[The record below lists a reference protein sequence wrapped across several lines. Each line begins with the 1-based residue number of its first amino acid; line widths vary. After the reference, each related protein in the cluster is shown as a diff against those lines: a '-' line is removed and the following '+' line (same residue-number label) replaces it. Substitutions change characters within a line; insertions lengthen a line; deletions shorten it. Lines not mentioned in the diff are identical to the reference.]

1 VTKENSVKQSI
12 IPRMQGAKSDIPDD
26 LKQYF
31 LELDIIFENMP
42 DAIFIGDKTGIKK
55 ANKKLLDMY
64 GFNNTEEINIHIKKL
79 PRLLRMRNFKTGEFI
94 SDEDDVYIQA
104 LSGKNLTNDYAFIDP
119 KTKHERIIKCTGIPI
134 ELNNKTAAA
143 IVINTDITDRKF
155 AEEKQEKLLNRL
167 VEAQNL
173 MRTLS
178 RSLIQVQEQERRNI
192 ARELHDE
199 IGQSL
204 TAIKIDMLNIMR
216 YTRSVKIQDQLKDSI
231 QLVEESLNEVRELSL
246 KLRPSI
252 LDDLGLLPAIRWY
265 VDRQSQRT
273 GIKGRVIT
281 KQIEEN
287 LSPEIQITCY
297 RIVQEAITNIIKH
310 ADAGTFSVEFVKK
323 SNDLHLWITDDGIGY
338 DVSLARKKAINGQSS
353 GVLGMQERAE
363 LVGGWLD
370 IYSSPKKG
378 TKVYAILP
386 LNISIR

>member
-1 VTKENSVKQSI
+1 MAREDYFKRSI
-12 IPRMQGAKSDIPDD
+12 IPKMQGAKSKIPDT
-26 LKQYF
+26 LIQYF
-31 LELDIIFENMP
+31 LELDVIFENMP

-64 GFNNTEEINIHIKKL
+64 GFNNIEEFNAQIKYL

-94 SDEDDVYIQA
+94 SDKDDVYTQA
-104 LSGKNLTNDYAFIDP
+104 LSGKNLINDYSFIDP
-119 KTKHERIIKCTGIPI
+119 KTKHEKIIKSTGISI
-134 ELNNKTAAA
+134 ELSNKMASA
-143 IVINTDITDRKF
+143 IVINTDITERKF

-167 VEAQNL
+167 VEAQDL
-173 MRTLS
+173 MKTLS

-204 TAIKIDMLNIMR
+204 TAIKIDMLNIMQ
-216 YTRSVKIQDQLKDSI
+216 YTRSAKIQDQLSDSI

-273 GIKGRVIT
+273 GIKGKVIT
-281 KQIEEN
+281 EQIEEN

-297 RIVQEAITNIIKH
+297 RIVQEAVTNIIKH
-310 ADAGTFSVEFVKK
+310 ANAGTFSVEFVKK

-338 DVSLARKKAINGQSS
+338 NVSLARKKAISGQST

-363 LVGGWLD
+363 LIGGWLD

-386 LNISIR
+386 LNIST

>member
-1 VTKENSVKQSI
+1 MAREDYFKRSI
-12 IPRMQGAKSDIPDD
+12 IPKMQGAKSKIPDT
-26 LKQYF
+26 LIQYF
-31 LELDIIFENMP
+31 LELDVIFENMP

-64 GFNNTEEINIHIKKL
+64 GFNNIEEFNAQIKYL

-94 SDEDDVYIQA
+94 SDKDDVYTQA
-104 LSGKNLTNDYAFIDP
+104 LSGKNLINDYSFIDP
-119 KTKHERIIKCTGIPI
+119 KTKHEKIIKSTGISI
-134 ELNNKTAAA
+134 ELSNKMASA
-143 IVINTDITDRKF
+143 IVINTDITERKF

-167 VEAQNL
+167 VEAQDL
-173 MRTLS
+173 MKTLS

-204 TAIKIDMLNIMR
+204 TAIKIDMLNIMQ
-216 YTRSVKIQDQLKDSI
+216 YTRSAKIQDQLNDSI

-273 GIKGRVIT
+273 GIKGKVIT
-281 KQIEEN
+281 EQIEEN

-297 RIVQEAITNIIKH
+297 RIVQEAVTNIIKH
-310 ADAGTFSVEFVKK
+310 ANAGTFSVEFVKK

-338 DVSLARKKAINGQSS
+338 NVSLARKKAISGQST

-363 LVGGWLD
+363 LIGGWLD

-386 LNISIR
+386 LNIST

>member
-1 VTKENSVKQSI
+1 MTKENSVKQSI

-64 GFNNTEEINIHIKKL
+64 GFNNTEEINIHINKL

-155 AEEKQEKLLNRL
+155 AEEKQEKLLNQL

-173 MRTLS
+173 MKTLS